1 MRMICASLETRY
13 SPAGNTL
20 LPTLN
25 ANGIT
30 QDWRFITLWPNAET
44 DANAITIAKV
54 TVTLN
59 NVAFILT
66 SVYAPAV
73 NWLTLNQ
80 TFDNAEITDGL
91 GHGERNYYDAHLPA
105 DDLVKAPP
113 GFSRWFFNF

>member
-1 MRMICASLETRY
+1 MRIISASLETRY

-30 QDWRFITLWPNAET
+30 KDWCLITLWPNAET

-59 NVAFILT
+59 NVAFIFT
-66 SVYAPAV
+66 SVYPPAALV
-73 NWLTLNQ
+73 NFQSNT
-80 TFDNAEITDGL
+80 
-91 GHGERNYYDAHLPA
+91 
-105 DDLVKAPP
+105 
-113 GFSRWFFNF
+113 

>member
-1 MRMICASLETRY
+1 MRIISGSLETRY

-30 QDWRFITLWPNAET
+30 TDWCLITLWPNAET

-59 NVAFILT
+59 NVAFIFT
-66 SVYAPAV
+66 SVHPPQL
-73 NWLTLNQ
+73 WLTFNP
-80 TFDNAEITDGL
+80 TPDNAESATGL
-91 GHGERNYYDAHLPA
+91 GHSETNLIAEDTTRL
-105 DDLVKAPP
+105 
-113 GFSRWFFNF
+113 